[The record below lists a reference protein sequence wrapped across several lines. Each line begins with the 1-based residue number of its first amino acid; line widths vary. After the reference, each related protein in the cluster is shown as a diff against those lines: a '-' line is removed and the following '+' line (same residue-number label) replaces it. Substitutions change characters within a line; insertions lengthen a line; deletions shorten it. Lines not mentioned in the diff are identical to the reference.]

1 MKSSVSK
8 ETNDEDLALF
18 KIIIFGEGG
27 VGKTTLIKRYLEGY
41 FDDSTKMT
49 VGVDFFMK
57 NLTVKGKQ
65 TSLQIWDFAGEERF
79 RFILPSYV
87 TGAAGGIFMYD
98 ITRRTSLRH
107 MNDWLGIFKEEYSKK
122 VPEGP
127 LPVIVLG
134 GKKDLEHKQ
143 SVKPIDAKEKL
154 EDIECYKF
162 MECSSKTGENVEEV
176 FRSLTE
182 CILERAGMIEIKK

>member
-1 MKSSVSK
+1 MKSSLSEK
-8 ETNDEDLALF
+8 TNEDDLALF

-57 NLTVKGKQ
+57 NLKVNGTR
-65 TSLQIWDFAGEERF
+65 TSLQIWDFAGEDRF
-79 RFILPSYV
+79 RFLLPSYV
-87 TGAAGGIFMYD
+87 SGAAGGIFMYD
-98 ITRRTSLRH
+98 ITRRMSLKH
-107 MNDWLGIFKEEYSKK
+107 MNDWLGIFNEEYSKK
-122 VPEGP
+122 NEDGP

-134 GKKDLEHKQ
+134 GKSDLKYKQ
-143 SVKPIDAKEKL
+143 SVKPIDAKRKL
-154 EDIECYKF
+154 NGLECYKF

-176 FRSLTE
+176 FESLTE
-182 CILERAGMIEIKK
+182 YILRRADMI